1 MFYIYVILAGILHK
15 YQYGS
20 YHRGL
25 IKQKYNIKGYVQDHH
40 IIPRQF
46 RSRVSLDLDN
56 SNNII
61 ILPTSYGKLFLDTK
75 RPVHENGHP
84 KYNKYVETLLDKNY
98 TELELINILRRD
110 ILHGNITKII

>member
-1 MFYIYVILAGILHK
+1 MILAGILHK

-25 IKQKYNIKGYVQDHH
+25 IKQKYKIKGYVQDHH

-61 ILPTSYGKLFLDTK
+61 ILPTSYGKLFLDTRRK
-75 RPVHENGHP
+75 NIAIIRKKEIYFKFF
-84 KYNKYVETLLDKNY
+84 KYKKYFRY
-98 TELELINILRRD
+98 
-110 ILHGNITKII
+110 